1 METSIPIISVDDHVL
16 EPPHSWTSRMPKK
29 LLDLAPRVERLPAG
43 EIKGRLVGPHLR
55 DPWGRWP
62 SRRLL
67 VLRRGVLGAYPSVAA
82 VGFQRDDLDETQMT
96 YDDARPGC
104 YLRPE
109 RLADM
114 DVNGIEASLC
124 FPNYSRF
131 AGQHFLDV
139 EDRELG
145 LACVRAYNYW
155 MVEEWCEGSGGRLIP
170 PVHRAALGSR
180 PGGRGGLPQSGSRCP
195 SGVLHRAPRASAREP
210 SATVLLACHRWRDDA
225 SVRHLP
231 ARWRTT

>member
-1 METSIPIISVDDHVL
+1 LGRISAIPGADGPLADYWYFDEGYWVL
-16 EPPHSWTSRMPKK
+16 TRQW
-29 LLDLAPRVERLPAG
+29 
-43 EIKGRLVGPHLR
+43 
-55 DPWGRWP
+55 
-62 SRRLL
+62 
-67 VLRRGVLGAYPSVAA
+67 AA

-195 SGVLHRAPRASAREP
+195 SGVLHRAPQASRVAGYSQRP
-210 SATVLLACHRWRDDA
+210 LGFLL
-225 SVRHLP
+225 LGM
-231 ARWRTT
+231 